1 MTSAP
6 AIGFEYRPSRLFGR
20 CLMAM
25 AGLVG
30 LAVILAGVAFWLKIL
45 LLAGIGMASFRAIA
59 AQTRHPVR
67 AAGWAAD
74 GSWGLRLHQGQDVVA
89 VLHSFRVFGM
99 FLLLRLRSAEG
110 REMVL
115 LLAPDNSDADLRRR
129 LCMRLA
135 TVKPDEATPRF

>member
-25 AGLVG
+25 AGLAG
-30 LAVILAGVAFWLKIL
+30 LAVVMAGVAVWLKAL
-45 LLAGIGMASFRAIA
+45 LLAGVGIALFRVLA
-59 AQTRHPVR
+59 AQARQPVR

-89 VLHSFRVFGM
+89 ALQSFRMLGT

-110 REMVL
+110 RESVL
-115 LLAPDNSDADLRRR
+115 LLAPDN
-129 LCMRLA
+129 
-135 TVKPDEATPRF
+135 

>member
-25 AGLVG
+25 AGLAG
-30 LAVILAGVAFWLKIL
+30 LAVILAGVAFGLKVL
-45 LLAGIGMASFRAIA
+45 LLAGIGIALFHAIA
-59 AQTRHPVR
+59 AQGRQPVR

-74 GSWGLRLHQGQDVVA
+74 GNWGLRLHQGQDMVA
-89 VLHSFRVFGM
+89 VLHSFRILGV

-110 REMVL
+110 RETVL

-129 LCMRLA
+129 LRMRLA
-135 TVKPDEATPRF
+135 TVKPDEAMPRF